1 MRLFNLILFGVLA
14 ILLTHT
20 ISAAQFYAC
29 DDPSS
34 SNLGTIEQPYN
45 TFEATDSMIVGD
57 NLALCDGECIPS
69 LVTDGVTGG
78 DYVLT
83 DSTGA
88 EIQRSPDQAEMEQL
102 VISLLSFNPDEV
114 YQITGGDN
122 SITTGRCQ

>member
-1 MRLFNLILFGVLA
+1 MRLFNLILFGALA

-34 SNLGTIEQPYN
+34 SNLGTIEQPFN
-45 TFEATDSMIVGD
+45 TFEATELMAVGD
-57 NLALCDGECIPS
+57 DLAICGDCVPS
-69 LVTDGVTGG
+69 LVTDGLTNGE
-78 DYVLT
+78 YVVR
-83 DSTGA
+83 DSTA
-88 EIQRSPDQAEMEQL
+88 EVIASSPDQAEMEQL

>member
-1 MRLFNLILFGVLA
+1 MKLFNLILFGVLA

-29 DDPSS
+29 DTESQ
-34 SNLGTIEQPYN
+34 NLGSITQPFN
-45 TFEATDSMIVGD
+45 TFAATELMAVGD
-57 NLALCDGECIPS
+57 DLAICGDCVPS
-69 LVTDGVTGG
+69 LVTDGLTNGE
-78 DYVLT
+78 YVVR
-83 DSTGA
+83 DSTA
-88 EIQRSPDQAEMEQL
+88 EVIASSPDQAEMEQL

>member
-1 MRLFNLILFGVLA
+1 MRIFIILIIGALA

-34 SNLGTIEQPYN
+34 SNLGTIEQPFN
-45 TFEATDSMIVGD
+45 NFEATDSMIVGD

-88 EIQRSPDQAEMEQL
+88 EIQRSPDQSVLEERMIAEL
-102 VISLLSFNPDEV
+102 RFNPDGV
-114 YQITGGDN
+114 YQITGGD
-122 SITTGRCQ
+122 SSVTTGRCQ